1 MDDREFMIDYF
12 DRRIS
17 EIQAEAPADRLL
29 VYQVKQG
36 WGPLC
41 EFLDLPV
48 PDEPFPHINSRD
60 ETRKLIESVMAGG
73 MGGDEATLKEAAE
86 SLHPGDEE

>member
-1 MDDREFMIDYF
+1 M
-12 DRRIS
+12 
-17 EIQAEAPADRLL
+17 
-29 VYQVKQG
+29 
-36 WGPLC
+36 
-41 EFLDLPV
+41 

-73 MGGDEATLKEAAE
+73 MGGDEATLKEAAQ